1 MSTMNPHFVPRTWA
15 LPYQTQNKF
24 SMILSQWFGTKV
36 SQIAWIEILIHPVA
50 LQVIYHFSI
59 LIFSSAKG
67 VW

>member
-1 MSTMNPHFVPRTWA
+1 MSTVNPYFVTHTWA

-36 SQIAWIEILIHPVA
+36 SQIAWVEILIHPVA
-50 LQVIYHFSI
+50 LKVIYHFYI
-59 LIFSSAKG
+59 LIFSSAKW